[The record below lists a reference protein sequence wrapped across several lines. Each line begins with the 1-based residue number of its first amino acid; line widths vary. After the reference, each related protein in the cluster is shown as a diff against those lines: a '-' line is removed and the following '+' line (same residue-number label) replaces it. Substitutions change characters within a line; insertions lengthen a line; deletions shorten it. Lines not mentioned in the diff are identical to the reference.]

1 MKKIFTLIAAALL
14 GVAATN
20 ATVTVT
26 CNGKTIANGETYTF
40 YANDFKVTPT
50 PIPNMSI
57 FNASALFT
65 LTSDKGSM
73 TVNYTAET
81 TGLKARLQFC
91 QEGAQCLVDGKDTPI
106 SVNPANFDGEVS
118 YTMVPELP
126 KEQGRMRI
134 KASDASG
141 VVTEF
146 YIAFDSSKEN
156 AVSSVVAD
164 EASLSINGKVLT
176 YKVASATAVNI
187 YDAAGALVLSAEAN
201 GEGSLNLSAL
211 GTGIYICHASG
222 QTLKFAL

>member
-14 GVAATN
+14 GAAAAN

-65 LTSDKGSM
+65 LTSDMGPINVTLVSVTSENNPK
-73 TVNYTAET
+73 
-81 TGLKARLQFC
+81 LLFC
-91 QEGAQCLVDGKDTPI
+91 EVGHQCLTVGKTQTAG
-106 SVNPANFDGEVS
+106 SNPADFDAEVS
-118 YTMVPELP
+118 YTMIPEMP
-126 KEQGRMRI
+126 KEQGKMTIQATDRT
-134 KASDASG
+134 G

-164 EASLSINGKVLT
+164 EASLSVNGKVLT

-187 YDAAGALVLSAEAN
+187 YDAAGALVLSAEAD
-201 GEGSLNLSAL
+201 GEGSLDLSAL